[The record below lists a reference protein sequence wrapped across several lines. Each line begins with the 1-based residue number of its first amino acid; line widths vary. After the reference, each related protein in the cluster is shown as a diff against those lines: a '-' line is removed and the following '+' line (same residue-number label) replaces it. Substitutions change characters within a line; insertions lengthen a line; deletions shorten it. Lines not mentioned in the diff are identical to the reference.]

1 MEFFVFLLI
10 VIFSIV
16 EGNKQQKAKQAKKT
30 GAAQK
35 ISAVKCASPME
46 SLQNLFDQAEKALD
60 RVSGEWT
67 ETEAPKASV
76 AKAASAPKARAV
88 EDSPAVKR
96 ARATAARL
104 LREANRTA
112 ATVPEG
118 MSTPETPTVMPS
130 QGASLMDDEGCV
142 GGSMAHAHTEGET
155 HAEHRRHVEAL
166 HRREAE
172 ETRAAQAAVDLA
184 AMNVQRMR
192 QAVIMAEILDKPVAL
207 RTHRSRM
214 NV

>member
-1 MEFFVFLLI
+1 MEFLIFLLI
-10 VIFSIV
+10 VVFSIV
-16 EGNKQQKAKQAKKT
+16 EGNKQQKAKKT

-35 ISAVKCASPME
+35 ISAVKRASPME

-60 RVSGEWT
+60 KVSGEWT

-76 AKAASAPKARAV
+76 AKASPASKARAA
-88 EDSPAVKR
+88 EESPAVKR

-104 LREANRTA
+104 LREANRAA

-118 MSTPETPTVMPS
+118 MSASETPTVMPS

-207 RTHRSRM
+207 RTRRSRM